1 MPPAHDNHTPQMTQA
16 AQQSFG
22 TFSSPAFASIG
33 DPYQKKANPLSRH
46 KGRQFQTN
54 PVKRG
59 QTKEIFL
66 QKEYR
71 PLYNV
76 SLRAM
81 DLDGLRTHAHGCA
94 RLSLAR
100 FGVVAAPA
108 LL

>member
-54 PVKRG
+54 PVNRAVTPGRQLRRG
-59 QTKEIFL
+59 VQIKLLHQRGETAKTEAAIMRGALTLTVRTEKWFL
-66 QKEYR
+66 QER
-71 PLYNV
+71 
-76 SLRAM
+76 
-81 DLDGLRTHAHGCA
+81 
-94 RLSLAR
+94 
-100 FGVVAAPA
+100 
-108 LL
+108 